1 MAIVH
6 APCHRCGADTIL
18 AVDQDGIVLCPV
30 DPTPDRTGTLMLAGR
45 YAAWAIP
52 MAVNITAEEIRS
64 RRRRKLDPVGYYHA
78 HACDEEG

>member
-1 MAIVH
+1 
-6 APCHRCGADTIL
+6 
-18 AVDQDGIVLCPV
+18 
-30 DPTPDRTGTLMLAGR
+30 MLAGR